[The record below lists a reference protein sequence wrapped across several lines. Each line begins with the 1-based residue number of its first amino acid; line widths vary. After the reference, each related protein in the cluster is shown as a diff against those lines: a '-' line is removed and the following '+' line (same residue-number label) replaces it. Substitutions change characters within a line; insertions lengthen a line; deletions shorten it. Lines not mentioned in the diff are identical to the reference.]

1 MERLKRFTRGLVVVS
16 AATCWVLV
24 VTQPVL
30 ASTLPATADPTLTAD
45 PTSAYPGDQIII
57 HGANFSQCA
66 KYGDA
71 TNLMVY
77 WDGSDL
83 TKATGL
89 YGEFSAD
96 AAIPSD
102 ASAGFHQVTAACY
115 DPQTGTVTS
124 HALASAGVQ
133 VLPRPSPGLQL
144 SSSEAAAGGGV
155 TVAGTGFGQCAGK
168 GLGDSVQLL
177 WDTSTLGGPVGL
189 DGNGAFS
196 ADVTIPAEATAGSG
210 HTVAAECYDP
220 ATGSATSG
228 VLARALFSVTSPT
241 SPTSPASTPPT
252 SPTSPASTP
261 PTPPTTSPTSA
272 TSSPTVVAGQPSA
285 LSGGRWPP
293 VALTAGAG
301 GGLAVVVVVLAGL
314 LAMHAKARPRN
325 SSWVHQHLRAVAQ
338 PLDAAPANAR
348 VHSRPGAAAL
358 SIGLDPHPDRLGNQ
372 QIKEITP

>member
-1 MERLKRFTRGLVVVS
+1 MERLKRLTRGLVVVS

-24 VTQPVL
+24 VTRPVL

-133 VLPRPSPGLQL
+133 VLPRPTPGLQL

-168 GLGDSVQLL
+168 GLGDSVQL
-177 WDTSTLGGPVGL
+177 
-189 DGNGAFS
+189 
-196 ADVTIPAEATAGSG
+196 SG
-210 HTVAAECYDP
+210 TRRPWVAP
-220 ATGSATSG
+220 S
-228 VLARALFSVTSPT
+228 
-241 SPTSPASTPPT
+241 ASTGT
-252 SPTSPASTP
+252 A
-261 PTPPTTSPTSA
+261 
-272 TSSPTVVAGQPSA
+272 PSV
-285 LSGGRWPP
+285 R
-293 VALTAGAG
+293 
-301 GGLAVVVVVLAGL
+301 
-314 LAMHAKARPRN
+314 M
-325 SSWVHQHLRAVAQ
+325 
-338 PLDAAPANAR
+338 
-348 VHSRPGAAAL
+348 
-358 SIGLDPHPDRLGNQ
+358 
-372 QIKEITP
+372 